1 MVTLKSFIEQIIYIS
16 IVLIIIEIIMPK
28 GNTKK
33 YVYVILSL
41 FLLLNILSP
50 VVNILKD
57 VDIRNALDN
66 VIQTV
71 SGNVQTESTVNVA
84 EFTEYKNTKLKKE
97 LESRLTSDIKIKLLE
112 LDIEVKEVNVKVDK
126 DNNFKGLEIVI
137 ANLEH
142 LGDNKISK
150 ISEAI
155 KIVSVSYLVDEKNVI
170 ISEEG
175 K

>member
-33 YVYVILSL
+33 YVYVVLSL

-50 VVNILKD
+50 VINILKAA
-57 VDIRNALDN
+57 DIQNALDN
-66 VIQTV
+66 VIQTI
-71 SGNVQTESTVNVA
+71 SGNVETENTINVS

-97 LESRLTSDIKIKLLE
+97 LENRLTSDIKIKLLE
-112 LDIEVKEVNVKVDK
+112 LDIEVKEVNVKLDK
-126 DNNFKGLEIVI
+126 DNNFKGIEIVI
-137 ANLEH
+137 ANLGH
-142 LGDNKISK
+142 WGDSKISK

-155 KIVSVSYLVDEKNVI
+155 KTVSVTYLVDEKNVI

>member
-33 YVYVILSL
+33 YVYVVLSL

-50 VVNILKD
+50 VINILKD
-57 VDIRNALDN
+57 ADIQNVLDN
-66 VIQTV
+66 VIQTI
-71 SGNVQTESTVNVA
+71 SGNVETENTINVS

-97 LESRLTSDIKIKLLE
+97 LENRLTSDIKIKLLE
-112 LDIEVKEVNVKVDK
+112 LDIEVKEVNVKLDK
-126 DNNFKGLEIVI
+126 DNNFKGIEIVI

-142 LGDNKISK
+142 LGDSKISK

-155 KIVSVSYLVDEKNVI
+155 KTVSVAYLVDEKNVI

>member
-1 MVTLKSFIEQIIYIS
+1 MVTLKSFIEQIICIS

-33 YVYVILSL
+33 YVYVVLSL

-50 VVNILKD
+50 VINILKD
-57 VDIRNALDN
+57 ADIQNALDN
-66 VIQTV
+66 VIQTI
-71 SGNVQTESTVNVA
+71 SGNVETENTINVS

-97 LESRLTSDIKIKLLE
+97 LENRLTSDIKIKLLE
-112 LDIEVKEVNVKVDK
+112 LDIEVKEVNVKLDK
-126 DNNFKGLEIVI
+126 DNNFKGIEIVI
-137 ANLEH
+137 ANLGY
-142 LGDNKISK
+142 LGDSKISK

-155 KIVSVSYLVDEKNVI
+155 KTVSVAYLVDEKNVI

-175 K
+175 I